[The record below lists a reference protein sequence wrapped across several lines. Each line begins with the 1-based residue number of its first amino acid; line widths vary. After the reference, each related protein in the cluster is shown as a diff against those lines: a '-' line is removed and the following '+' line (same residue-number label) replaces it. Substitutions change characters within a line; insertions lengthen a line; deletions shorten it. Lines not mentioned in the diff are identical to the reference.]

1 MRTLFALCL
10 LPAALALASVEDKET
25 IRQTYPFA
33 SRLDISNIN
42 GSIRVTA
49 GGGNNIEF
57 VANKRIEAKTQEALE
72 QARREVRLDIQ
83 SSGDR
88 LRICVDGPFRDC
100 SSDRNQGCR
109 RDCDRDYNVSYDFE
123 LQVPASILLDLKT
136 VNGRV
141 FARGTNGAFDVKS
154 VNGSVTLEEMGGAGS
169 ATTVNGGVKLSFT
182 NVPTQSVRAKTVNG
196 TIDAAFPKSLNA
208 NLKFKTLNGD
218 VFTSFPATA
227 MVNDAP
233 QMEKR
238 EGKTI
243 IRSDRA
249 FGVRVGGGGPEHNF
263 ETLNGAIQIS
273 ER

>member
-1 MRTLFALCL
+1 MKKLFVLCL

-33 SRLDISNIN
+33 SRLDVSNVN

-49 GGGNNIEF
+49 GSGNSIEF
-57 VANKRIEAKTQEALE
+57 VANKRIEAKTQDALE
-72 QARREVRLDIQ
+72 QARREVRLDVQ

-88 LRICVDGPFRDC
+88 LRICVEGPFRDC
-100 SSDRNQGCR
+100 SSERNQGCR

-123 LQVPASILLDLKT
+123 LQVPASIAVDLKT

-141 FARGTNGAFDVKS
+141 FAKGVMGAFDARS
-154 VNGSVTLEEMGGAGS
+154 VNGAVTLEEMGGSGS
-169 ATTVNGGVKLSFT
+169 ATTVNGAVKLSFV
-182 NVPTQSVRAKTVNG
+182 NVPMQSVRAKTVNG
-196 TIDAAFPKSLNA
+196 GIDAAFPKTLHA
-208 NLKFKTLNGD
+208 NLRFKTMNGD
-218 VFTSFPATA
+218 VFTNFPATTMA
-227 MVNDAP
+227 SEAP

-238 EGKTI
+238 DGKTI

-249 FGVRVGGGGPEHNF
+249 FGVKIGGGGPEHNF
-263 ETLNGAIQIS
+263 ETLNGTIQIT

>member
-1 MRTLFALCL
+1 MKKLFIICL
-10 LPAALALASVEDKET
+10 LPAAVALASVEDKET
-25 IRQTYPFA
+25 TRHTYPFA
-33 SRLDISNIN
+33 SRLDVSNVN

-72 QARREVRLDIQ
+72 QAKREVRLDIQ

-88 LRICVDGPFRDC
+88 LRICVEGPWRDC
-100 SSDRNQGCR
+100 NNDRNQGCR

-123 LQVPASILLDLKT
+123 LQVPASIVLDLKT

-141 FARGTNGAFDVKS
+141 FARGTQAGFDVKS

-169 ATTVNGGVKLSFT
+169 ATTVNGGVKMSFV

-196 TIDAAFPKSLNA
+196 TIEAAFPKTLNA
-208 NLKFKTLNGD
+208 DLKFKTMNGD
-218 VFTSFPATA
+218 VFTSFPATT
-227 MVNDAP
+227 MVNDP
-233 QMEKR
+233 PNVER
-238 EGKTI
+238 RDGKTI

-249 FGVRVGGGGPEHNF
+249 FGVKVGGGGPQHNF
-263 ETLNGAIQIS
+263 ETLNGAIQIT